1 MGFYIEAKTKDG
13 HTFASKSFRVMDP
26 NVKHFYSAFGLEEPG
41 PDDWS
46 GDGRKL
52 KLSVNQLKQA
62 RVYLSKTEFYN
73 KVDNTRLH
81 PLVSLFS
88 SLDSSEID
96 GEKDKEFRLKFLDEC
111 I

>member
-1 MGFYIEAKTKDG
+1 MKLGRRTVN
-13 HTFASKSFRVMDP
+13 TFASQSFRVMNP

-46 GDGRKL
+46 GDGTEL
-52 KLSVNQLKQA
+52 KLYVNQLKQA

-81 PLVSLFS
+81 FPHQFLTNP
-88 SLDSSEID
+88 
-96 GEKDKEFRLKFLDEC
+96 EKR
-111 I
+111 IRIRVMY